1 MARRLLHMLVMNRVQ
16 EHFMWLIKIFLLL
29 CFFNVHAIKPDKN
42 EITKV
47 GIEIPIP
54 YPRPFDDDVMVA

>member
-1 MARRLLHMLVMNRVQ
+1 
-16 EHFMWLIKIFLLL
+16 MWLIKIFLLL